1 MDPAF
6 PTDEDA
12 QSILSFAQAALDA
25 HLHDGLAALRHLMDL
40 NEAHG
45 PAGMYLATVLL
56 AANLDHMLVEPPTG
70 TSTGFDEAAGARDVL
85 DALNFAAAV
94 HAKNRPSADSIWN
107 RLVTEQRPVDLT
119 IAMLH
124 LHKKLRAQGEHPD
137 KPRRPHWG
145 HENDRQPR

>member
-1 MDPAF
+1 MMDPAF

-25 HLHDGLAALRHLMDL
+25 HLHDDLAAFRHLMDL

-45 PAGMYLATVLL
+45 SAGMYLATVVL
-56 AANLDHMLVEPPTG
+56 AANLDHRLVEPATG
-70 TSTGFDEAAGARDVL
+70 MSIGFDETASARDVL
-85 DALNFAAAV
+85 DALDFAVAV
-94 HAKNRPSADSIWN
+94 HAKNRPSADTIWD

-124 LHKKLRAQGEHPD
+124 LRKKLRAQGEHPD
-137 KPRRPHWG
+137 KPRRP
-145 HENDRQPR
+145 N